1 MYSLKNIEEQLL
13 NDPKKVVLKD
23 KLKVFPKELYNFKES
38 LEIIDLS
45 DNLLTE
51 LPDDLHVFSKLKII
65 FLSNNPFEVLP
76 EVLGKCSTLKMIG
89 AKACKINTI
98 PSNSLPKSL
107 KWLTLTDN
115 KIKKIPS
122 AIGDC
127 KDIQKLI
134 LSGNEIEE
142 IPAEI
147 VSCENLELIRLASNK
162 LEEFPSVL
170 FSLPS
175 LTWLAFS
182 GNPFVKKIESFQLI
196 QFEKGDF
203 EVEHE
208 LGNGASGIIYKVST
222 KENQKFALKVFKGGM
237 TSDGSPE
244 DELNH
249 YLKVG
254 SHPNLVTI
262 IGEVNDFE
270 KGKKAV
276 LFDLI
281 PSDYFNLGNSP
292 SFDSCTR
299 DVMKLDI
306 RFSFSQVLSIL
317 NSIVSVCQLM
327 HQKGVLHGDLYAH
340 NILAKADGSVY
351 LGDFGA
357 ASSYDETFE
366 AMHLFEKLEVRAFG
380 MLIED
385 VLKVS
390 ELNETQSLKLIQ
402 LSKACL
408 NGMIIE
414 RPSFSE
420 IEKVLEEL
428 IEMVL

>member
-13 NDPKKVVLKD
+13 NDPKKVVVKD
-23 KLKVFPKELYNFKES
+23 GLTSFPKELYGFKES

-51 LPDDLHVFSKLKII
+51 LPEDLHVFSKLKII

-89 AKACKINTI
+89 AKACKIHTI
-98 PSNSLPKSL
+98 PSSSLPKSL

-127 KDIQKLI
+127 KDLQKLI

-147 VSCENLELIRLASNK
+147 VSCEKLELIRLASNK

-182 GNPFVKKIESFQLI
+182 GNPFVNTEESFQLI
-196 QFEKGDF
+196 QFDKGDF

-222 KENQKFALKVFKGGM
+222 KENQKFALKVFKGGI

-254 SHPNLVTI
+254 SHPNLVTV

-292 SFDSCTR
+292 NFDSCTR

-306 RFSFSQVLSIL
+306 RFSFTQVLSIL
-317 NSIVSVCQLM
+317 NSIVSVCQVM

-357 ASSYDETFE
+357 ASSYNETYG
-366 AMHLFEKLEVRAFG
+366 AKHLFEKLEVRAFG
-380 MLIED
+380 VLIED

-390 ELNETQSLKLIQ
+390 ELNESQYLKLNQ

-408 NGMIIE
+408 NGVIIE
-414 RPSFSE
+414 RPSFYE
-420 IEKVLEEL
+420 IEREL
-428 IEMVL
+428 KELSALNV